1 MNSTF
6 WEHIEQLVANS
17 SVEIDRPKSTPHP
30 RFPEATY
37 PIDYGY
43 LAGTMSLD
51 GGGIDVWR
59 GSGDGNQVT
68 GVLCAVD
75 LLKRDIEIKI
85 LLGCTEEE
93 MQIIERFQNQG
104 DQRAML
110 VRRK

>member
-1 MNSTF
+1 MNEAF

-17 SVEIDRPKSTPHP
+17 SVEIDRPKGTASS
-30 RFPEATY
+30 RY
-37 PIDYGY
+37 PASIYPVDYGY
-43 LAGTMSLD
+43 LVGTMSLD

-59 GSGDGNQVT
+59 GSNADMQVT
-68 GVLCAVD
+68 GVLCSVD

-93 MQIIERFQNQG
+93 MLVIEGFLNVG

-110 VRRK
+110 VRRG